1 MKFVQVGRLRG
12 APVAVAVLLSVLSAA
27 YAQQQTSAQPPAPA
41 AVLTLE
47 EAVRLSLAQASVF
60 QQARLAELIAQ
71 EDVRQA
77 RLAFL
82 PKLEGTL
89 SETYNS
95 PEGGPHA
102 PGSPSVMSF
111 INANAITEH
120 LAVAGMTGDLDVSG
134 RLRATLKR
142 NVALLE
148 AAHAGTEVARRALVQ
163 GVSES
168 YYGVSLA
175 GAKRRAAELSLAA
188 AEEFEGITQGLF
200 NAGEVAEVDLTRA
213 KLQTATRRDEL
224 QQSQS
229 SELGA
234 QDALRVFVGYDFST
248 PIATIDLNGLIPDL
262 AELNRFTTQT
272 IATRPEFA
280 QLSAEKKAAEQER
293 KAARAERLPRV
304 SYFVDGGF
312 DSDSLGSSA
321 LERHSGVLAGVTI
334 TVPIFDWGISRSRER
349 QAELRAE
356 TVESERI
363 LALRTFGQQFNTAL
377 AQARVAAA
385 RFELLQTS
393 VAQAARNVQTSIARY
408 RAGEAAILEVTDAQ
422 TTLASQRV
430 SMVQA
435 TFDYQI
441 ARSRLAQAAG
451 Q

>member
-27 YAQQQTSAQPPAPA
+27 YAHNHTSAQPPAPA

-248 PIATIDLNGLIPDL
+248 PIAPIDLNGLIPDL
-262 AELNRFTTQT
+262 ADLNRFTTQT
-272 IATRPEFA
+272 IATRSEFA
-280 QLSAEKKAAEQER
+280 HLSAEKNAAEPDR
-293 KAARAERLPRV
+293 KTARAERRPRV

-441 ARSRLAQAAG
+441 AR
-451 Q
+451 